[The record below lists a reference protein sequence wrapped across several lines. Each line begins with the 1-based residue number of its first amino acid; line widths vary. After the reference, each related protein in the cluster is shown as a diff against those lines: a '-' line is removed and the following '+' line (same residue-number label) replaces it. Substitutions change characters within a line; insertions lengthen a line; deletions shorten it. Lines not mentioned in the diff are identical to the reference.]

1 MARRDRPTVTTG
13 ARPATFEELQ
23 AAFVRRTWGSD
34 PFLLNAGTIV
44 VLPSL
49 SFPVPELRKIVGI
62 QHYEERMLF
71 ALLLLRNPQLRIV
84 YLTSQPVDPAIV
96 AYYLGFLADPAG
108 ARERLDLVW
117 AGDPG
122 PRPLTAKLLDR
133 PRLLA
138 RVRSLAGDGQDAYLL
153 PFNVTPLERAFAE
166 LVGLPVYG
174 PHPDLVRLGSK
185 TGSRRAARA
194 AGVPMI
200 DGWEDLRSLAD
211 VERAVRRLAS
221 RTPPPPRAVVVKLND
236 GFSGQGNAIVDVRD
250 LGGCLVDCPTTFG
263 AAEESWPSFAAKVEE
278 GGAIVE
284 ELIQASGLV
293 SPSVQLRIH
302 PAGRVEL
309 VSTHSQ
315 VLGGPGGQMYLGCR
329 FPADDGYRL
338 DIQRW
343 ALRVGEVLA
352 AQGIIGWLGIDF
364 VIAPTPSGTE
374 AYLSEI
380 NLRIG
385 GTTHPLWMALLAA
398 EGRYEPA
405 SGQLVAGGR
414 AKAYV
419 ASDNLKSRDLVGT
432 GPAQLVARVGQA
444 GLAYDPATRTG
455 TTLHLLGALREF
467 GKFGVTCIADSPPAA
482 DDLYREVTR
491 LLTSQG

>member
-1 MARRDRPTVTTG
+1 MVTTG

-23 AAFVRRTWGSD
+23 AGFAGRTWGSD
-34 PFLLNAGTIV
+34 PFLLDAGTVV

-49 SFPVPELRKIVGI
+49 SFPVSELRKIVGI

-71 ALLLLRNPQLRIV
+71 VLLLLRNPQLRVV
-84 YLTSQPVDPAIV
+84 YLTSQPVDPAII
-96 AYYLGFLADPAG
+96 AYYLSFLPDPAG

-117 AGDPG
+117 AGDPD
-122 PRPLTAKLLDR
+122 PRALTAKLLER

-138 RVRSLAGDGQDAYLL
+138 RVRSLAGDGPDAYVL
-153 PFNVTPLERAFAE
+153 PFNVTPFERTFAE
-166 LVGLPVYG
+166 QVRLPIYG

-221 RTPPPPRAVVVKLND
+221 RTPPPPGAVVVKLND
-236 GFSGQGNAIVDVRD
+236 GFSGQGNAIVDLRD
-250 LGGCLVDCPTTFG
+250 PRGVLVDCPTTFG
-263 AAEESWPSFAAKVEE
+263 AAEESWPSFAAKVEAD
-278 GGAIVE
+278 GAIVE
-284 ELIQASGLV
+284 ELIQAPGLV
-293 SPSVQLRIH
+293 SPSVQLRIA
-302 PAGRVEL
+302 PGGQVEL

-315 VLGGPGGQMYLGCR
+315 LLGGPGGQVYLGCR
-329 FPADDGYRL
+329 FPADDAYRL

-352 AQGIIGWLGIDF
+352 ARGVIGWLGIDF
-364 VIAPTPSGTE
+364 IIAPSPSGVET
-374 AYLSEI
+374 YLSEI

-385 GTTHPLWMALLAA
+385 GTTHPLWMALLVT

-405 SGQLVAGGR
+405 TGQLVAADR

-419 ASDNLKSRDLVGT
+419 ASDNLKSRDLVGL
-432 GPAQLVARVGQA
+432 GPAQVVTRVRQA

-455 TTLHLLGALREF
+455 ATLHLLGALRGF
-467 GKFGVTCIADSPPAA
+467 GKVGVTCIADSPPAA

-491 LLTSQG
+491 LLTGKG

>member
-221 RTPPPPRAVVVKLND
+221 RTPPSPRAVVVKLND

>member
-1 MARRDRPTVTTG
+1 VTTG
-13 ARPATFEELQ
+13 ARTATFEELQ
-23 AAFVRRTWGSD
+23 AAFARRCRSNN
-34 PFLLNAGTIV
+34 PFLLDEGTIV

-49 SFPVPELRKIVGI
+49 SFPVSELRKIVGI

-71 ALLLLRNPQLRIV
+71 VLLLLGNHRLRVV
-84 YLTSQPVDPAIV
+84 YLTSQPVEPAIID
-96 AYYLGFLADPAG
+96 YYLGFLSDPAG

-122 PRPLTAKLLDR
+122 PRALTAKLLDR

-138 RVRSLAGDGQDAYLL
+138 RVRSLVAGEQDAYLL
-153 PFNVTPLERAFAE
+153 PFNVTPLERSFAE

-174 PHPDLVRLGSK
+174 PHPDLVPLGSK

-221 RTPPPPRAVVVKLND
+221 RTPPPPEAVVVKLNH
-236 GFSGQGNAIVDVRD
+236 GFSGQGNAIVDVRRLD
-250 LGGCLVDCPTTFG
+250 RSLVDCPTTFG
-263 AAEESWPSFAAKVEE
+263 AQEESWPSFAAKVEAD
-278 GGAIVE
+278 GAIVE
-284 ELIQASGLV
+284 ELLRAPGLI
-293 SPSVQLRIH
+293 SPSVQLRIA
-302 PAGRVEL
+302 PDGRVEL

-315 VLGGPGGQMYLGCR
+315 LLGGPGGQVYLGCR

-352 AQGIIGWLGIDF
+352 ARGVIGWLGMDF
-364 VIAPTPSGTE
+364 IIVPTPSGHET
-374 AYLSEI
+374 YLSEI

-385 GTTHPLWMALLAA
+385 GTTHPLWMALLATR
-398 EGRYEPA
+398 GRYEPA
-405 SGQLVAGGR
+405 TGQLLAAGQ

-419 ASDNLKSRDLVGT
+419 ASDNLKSRDLVGM
-432 GPAQLVARVGQA
+432 GPAQVVARVRQA
-444 GLAYDPATRTG
+444 GLAYDLATRTG
-455 TTLHLLGALREF
+455 ATLHLLGALRES
-467 GKFGVTCIADSPPAA
+467 GKLGATCIADSPAAA

-491 LLTSQG
+491 LLIGSS